1 MVREYGEGVRM
12 RETQGRPVGAEN
24 PPSGG
29 ASIASGYTPAAF
41 AGAMPRHPL
50 PLKGR
55 NAEKG
60 KAEEPLIQPYFAL

>member
-1 MVREYGEGVRM
+1 MVF
-12 RETQGRPVGAEN
+12 

-29 ASIASGYTPAAF
+29 ASIASGYTPAALT
-41 AGAMPRHPL
+41 GAKPRPPL

-55 NAEKG
+55 NAEEG